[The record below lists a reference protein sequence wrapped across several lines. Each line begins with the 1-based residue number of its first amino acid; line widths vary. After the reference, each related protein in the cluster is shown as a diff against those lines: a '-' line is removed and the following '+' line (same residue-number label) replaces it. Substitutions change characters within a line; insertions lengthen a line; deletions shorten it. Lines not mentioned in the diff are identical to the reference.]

1 VKHTTFLV
9 YSDPGHSW
17 VKVPKHLLEAHL
29 GAHWRK
35 HFTSFSYERGLYVY
49 LEEDQDA
56 LTFDRRIRD
65 AGIAPVYKSGSCAG
79 TRYSRIR
86 NYLPLAPL

>member
-1 VKHTTFLV
+1 MKRTTFLV

-17 VKVPKHLLEAHL
+17 VKVPKLLLEVYL

-35 HFTSFSYERGLYVY
+35 HFTAFSYERGQHVY
-49 LEEDQDA
+49 LEEDCDA

-65 AGIAPVYKSGSCAG
+65 AGIAPVYKSGSTAY
-79 TRYSRIR
+79 TRLSRIR
-86 NYLPLAPL
+86 NYAPLAPL